1 VAHARRFLEWL
12 IGAPTTDPV
21 APKYPSMLSAW
32 YWNGGASIAAR
43 VREISD
49 SGAYLSA
56 SERWYPGT
64 ILTITFQ
71 CGSGKNGAKSPD
83 VITMPC
89 RVADHEQDGMRVT
102 FICAGSEQRKALQR
116 FVARVP
122 CHQAPLPFRRERGRY
137 LVEFGMVVSVV
148 LLLIIDA
155 VNCGALSMP
164 GQWQNRSQDFRY
176 PSQYPARDRTNLAG
190 SGVRRYEQGP
200 GQRGRVVYGWCEFA
214 RVLPKC

>member
-1 VAHARRFLEWL
+1 MAHARRFLEWL

-32 YWNGGASIAAR
+32 YWNGGTSIAAQ

-83 VITMPC
+83 VLTMPC

-116 FVARVP
+116 FVERVP
-122 CHQAPLPFRRERGRY
+122 CRETPLPPRKERGRS
-137 LVEFGMVVSVV
+137 LVEFGLIVQFVF
-148 LLLIIDA
+148 LLIITA
-155 VNCGALSMP
+155 VSSGGFIYGWTNHKTG
-164 GQWQNRSQDFRY
+164 NQD
-176 PSQYPARDRTNLAG
+176 SRDRGQAHRAG
-190 SGVRRYEQGP
+190 VSLRAR
-200 GQRGRVVYGWCEFA
+200 RGRQ
-214 RVLPKC
+214 